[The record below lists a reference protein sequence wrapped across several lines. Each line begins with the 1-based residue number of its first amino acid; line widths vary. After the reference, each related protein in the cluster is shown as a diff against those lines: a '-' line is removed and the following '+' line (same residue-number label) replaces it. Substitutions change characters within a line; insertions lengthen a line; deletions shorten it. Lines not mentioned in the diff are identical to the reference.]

1 MDKDFEYLES
11 SVQEELRLLI
21 WLSLSVV
28 IIVSVVVAIAI
39 GGDL

>member
-21 WLSLSVV
+21 WLSLSVIV
-28 IIVSVVVAIAI
+28 IVSAVLAIAI
-39 GGDL
+39 GGDS

>member
-11 SVQEELRLLI
+11 SVQEELHLLI

>member
-21 WLSLSVV
+21 WLTLSV
-28 IIVSVVVAIAI
+28 ILIVSAIVAIAI
-39 GGDL
+39 NA

>member
-28 IIVSVVVAIAI
+28 IIVSVVIAIAI